1 MSKKTNLECAK
12 PKSDRCLPI
21 LFAVAFCISSGASA
35 VQYVASEKPASLAGG
50 DITFKYDASDNITEL
65 RMRSDLNET
74 LTLTGDTLNL
84 AANAKIIVG
93 QNTNIIENTISN
105 AGALGFGITNL
116 THNAIKYSYTSADH
130 KDSGLPTNS
139 YETLFSGV
147 RLADLSPV
155 SAVGANTI
163 QGNVMQPYFVWRGE
177 DTMLV
182 EFHCTN
188 GQYVSA
194 CHVELK
200 QDGDDVVGK
209 TIAAGYINLKNA
221 LPYYGYGICT
231 NISPR
236 IEADVKTYTIG
247 APDAPGDKYCYN
259 VRKLVFGPR
268 REEYVYN
275 GDLLHNSRDTVVAR
289 NTSLDDMEFVYAVCG
304 YNRTIR
310 ALPHSTLY
318 PHHVKLTGDV
328 LSAQFHTLDGGITKC
343 VKVELRQSG
352 ADVVARVAYAKYVR
366 DQAEDY
372 DFDEPNENYHNY
384 AVATMDNWSEGNSNI
399 YGVDFLALR
408 RKSRSRL
415 VLPVSGS
422 VSCTGNRY
430 GSGVEVTFEATGG
443 SATVGFPG
451 GSATNPKN
459 SMTDSAYVFKG
470 TSASPLTVNLDC
482 RNALPYGATEI
493 YGNTGFY
500 INVSP
505 GNSYGLSGGNS
516 VITAHPG
523 STIYQKGGLV
533 FIQSGQKVVLDA
545 ATLYVQYNQDT
556 DLTYANDVTLANG
569 ARIIP
574 TGKAIQAGYN
584 PNTAWKITGE
594 GAVTNEASIRLVA
607 GGTTATGAYRALT
620 IDVEDT
626 VEGAAADFVQRG
638 DIYNFDN
645 YPNTSIIK
653 TGAGTM
659 LMNGTILYTQAPTHV
674 VEGALVLNKSGAAV
688 GEASFSLEGGTL
700 GLAAGTSNAVSGVA
714 LTEPSALRVGAGAT
728 FAMDTLDVP
737 DGTTLAIEYDGDVDG
752 AGVRV
757 VAQLDGE
764 TLSRIRLNGKR
775 AAQSSNGYLHRRGF
789 VFVVK

>member
-1 MSKKTNLECAK
+1 MQT
-12 PKSDRCLPI
+12 
-21 LFAVAFCISSGASA
+21 
-35 VQYVASEKPASLAGG
+35 Y
-50 DITFKYDASDNITEL
+50 
-65 RMRSDLNET
+65 
-74 LTLTGDTLNL
+74 
-84 AANAKIIVG
+84 
-93 QNTNIIENTISN
+93 
-105 AGALGFGITNL
+105 
-116 THNAIKYSYTSADH
+116 
-130 KDSGLPTNS
+130 
-139 YETLFSGV
+139 
-147 RLADLSPV
+147 
-155 SAVGANTI
+155 
-163 QGNVMQPYFVWRGE
+163 NV
-177 DTMLV
+177 
-182 EFHCTN
+182 
-188 GQYVSA
+188 
-194 CHVELK
+194 
-200 QDGDDVVGK
+200 
-209 TIAAGYINLKNA
+209 
-221 LPYYGYGICT
+221 
-231 NISPR
+231 
-236 IEADVKTYTIG
+236 G
-247 APDAPGDKYCYN
+247 APDAPGGRYCYN
-259 VRKLVFGPR
+259 VKTLVFGPR

-310 ALPHSTLY
+310 ALPHRSLY

-328 LSAQFHTLDGGITKC
+328 LSAQFHTLDGSYTKC

-352 ADVVARVAYAKYVR
+352 EDVVARVAYAKYA

-384 AVATMDNWSEGNSNI
+384 TVATMDNWSAGNSNI
-399 YGVDFLALR
+399 YGVDFLVLR

-422 VSCTGNRY
+422 VSYTGNRY

-443 SATVGFPG
+443 AATIDFPG
-451 GSATNPKN
+451 GQTPKN

-470 TSASPLTVNLDC
+470 TAESPLAVTINS

-493 YGNTGFY
+493 FGNTGFY
-500 INVSP
+500 INYSP
-505 GNSYGLSGGNS
+505 GNDYGLSGGNS

-594 GAVTNEASIRLVA
+594 GAVTNEANIRLVA
-607 GGTTATGAYRALT
+607 GSPTATGAYRALT

-626 VEGAAADFVQRG
+626 VEGDAADFVQEG
-638 DIYNFDN
+638 DVFNFDN

-688 GEASFSLEGGTL
+688 SDASFSLEGGTL
-700 GLAAGTSNAVSGVA
+700 GLAAGTANTVSGVA

-728 FAMDTLDVP
+728 FAMGTLDVP

-757 VAQLDGE
+757 LVQLDGE

>member
-1 MSKKTNLECAK
+1 MPRKTNLECANLK
-12 PKSDRCLPI
+12 QDRSLPI
-21 LFAVAFCISSGASA
+21 LLAAVFAAFSAGASA

-116 THNAIKYSYTSADH
+116 THNAIKYSYTSSSN
-130 KDSGLPTNS
+130 KDAGLPKNS

-155 SAVGANTI
+155 SALGANTI
-163 QGNVMQPYFVWRGE
+163 QNNVMQPYFVWRGE

-188 GQYVSA
+188 GQHVSA

-200 QDGDDVVGK
+200 QEGDDVVGR
-209 TIAAGYINLKNA
+209 TIAAGYINGSQKTA

-236 IEADVKTYTIG
+236 IEADVTTYAIG
-247 APDAPGDKYCYN
+247 APDATGNKYCYN
-259 VRKLVFGPR
+259 VRRLVFGPR

-304 YNRTIR
+304 YNRKIR

-328 LSAQFHTLDGGITKC
+328 LSAQFHTLDGSYTKC

-352 ADVVARVAYAKYVR
+352 ADVVARVAYAKYA

-384 AVATMDNWSEGNSNI
+384 TVATMDNWSEGNSNI
-399 YGVDFLALR
+399 YGVDFLVLR

-443 SATVGFPG
+443 AATIDFPG
-451 GSATNPKN
+451 GQTPKN

-470 TSASPLTVNLDC
+470 TAESPLAVTINS

-493 YGNTGFY
+493 FGNTGFY
-500 INVSP
+500 INYSP
-505 GNSYGLSGGNS
+505 GNDYGLSGGNS

-574 TGKAIQAGYN
+574 TGKAIQAGYSA
-584 PNTAWKITGE
+584 NTAWKITGE
-594 GAVTNEASIRLVA
+594 GAVTNEASVRLVA

-626 VEGAAADFVQRG
+626 VEGDAADFVQEG
-638 DIYNFDN
+638 DVFNFDN

-659 LMNGTILYTQAPTHV
+659 LMNGTILYTLAPTHV

-688 GEASFSLEGGTL
+688 SDASFSLEGGEL
-700 GLAAGTSNAVSGVA
+700 GLAAGTANTVSGVA
-714 LTEPSALRVGAGAT
+714 LTAPSTLRVGAGAK
-728 FAMDTLDVP
+728 FAMGTLDVP

-757 VAQLDGE
+757 VAQLDDE

-775 AAQSSNGYLHRRGF
+775 AVQSRDGYLHRRGF
-789 VFVVK
+789 VVVIK